1 MPSENIHGRETT
13 SRIKEY
19 TFEKAVEVAR
29 KLQTF
34 HHAALAH
41 DCNNVDEAMA
51 NDFLSGFFS
60 CLMTQGV
67 KPEQAIIYFREKRK
81 NKYACPEMIAR
92 EL

>member
-1 MPSENIHGRETT
+1 MPSENIHERETT
-13 SRIKEY
+13 SRLKEY
-19 TFEKAVEVAR
+19 TFQKAVEVAY

-34 HHAALAH
+34 HQSALAH
-41 DCNNVDEAMA
+41 DCNDVDAAM
-51 NDFLSGFFS
+51 NEPFLAGFFS